1 MRENVEPAK
10 YPWEKIGDSWSTH
23 EKKFETLEIPTEKTR
38 VPQTTHDKKLRTHEI
53 PSKKKLVIHELPTKA
68 RWHDGTR
75 PTRHTMAHDPLKVA
89 HSYMGKYVGNVM
101 RKQNSISYSGEEL
114 TELYKE

>member
-1 MRENVEPAK
+1 MLNPQNSHEKKLGTHEIPTRKKLRPTK
-10 YPWEKIGDSWSTH
+10 YPLKKLGSHKLPTTKTEDPRNTH
-23 EKKFETLEIPTEKTR
+23 EKKLM
-38 VPQTTHDKKLRTHEI
+38 
-53 PSKKKLVIHELPTKA
+53 IHELPTKA

-75 PTRHTMAHDPLKVA
+75 PTRHTMAHNPLKVA
-89 HSYMGKYVGNVM
+89 HSYMGKYVGNVT